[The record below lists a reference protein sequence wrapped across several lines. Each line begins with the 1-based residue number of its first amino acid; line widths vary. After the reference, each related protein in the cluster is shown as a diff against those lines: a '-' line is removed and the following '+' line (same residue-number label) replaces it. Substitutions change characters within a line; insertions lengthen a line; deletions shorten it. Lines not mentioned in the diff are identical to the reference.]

1 MFNNTRV
8 EWEKVLSSVFHDS
21 MTSVDSVNEDYVALF
36 QDDYGLEA
44 SLSIDYG
51 DEFIDELDNVST
63 VDSIR
68 IR

>member
-1 MFNNTRV
+1 MFNNIRV
-8 EWEKVLSSVFHDS
+8 EWEKVLSNVFHDS
-21 MTSVDSVNEDYVALF
+21 TTSVDNINEDYVALF

-44 SLSIDYG
+44 SLGIDYE